1 MSQLFNTSSGKNR
14 YWTKLVIQTHKY
26 ISSCKLSFPLSCIL
40 SFPPFK
46 VVHTNRYFSSSTP
59 VQSVYLCAEY
69 KKRCTIQP
77 TGIYILAA
85 YLLSYWFSSRQ
96 WESYNRFV
104 KLFLL
109 IFSILMPIWCPIWKL
124 RILFFPRVIIVSNN
138 RYIYIYIYWN
148 TCVYVTSCISMHRIS
163 SKYDRYTS

>member
-1 MSQLFNTSSGKNR
+1 M
-14 YWTKLVIQTHKY
+14 
-26 ISSCKLSFPLSCIL
+26 
-40 SFPPFK
+40 
-46 VVHTNRYFSSSTP
+46 
-59 VQSVYLCAEY
+59 YLCVEY

-85 YLLSYWFSSRQ
+85 YLLSYWFSSRR
-96 WESYNRFV
+96 WEFYNRFV

-138 RYIYIYIYWN
+138 RYIYIYWN
-148 TCVYVTSCISMHRIS
+148 TCVYVTSCISMHRVS
-163 SKYDRYTS
+163 SKTIDTPVSSHIRYYSPPWIVVYRARVPVVESGLLVHTKLVPIPD